1 MDRATMNSIV
11 IACNDCGTKN
21 RIPADKQHLG
31 PRCGNCKKPL
41 SLGSAAV
48 PVELDDSTFAGFIS
62 QASKP
67 VMVDFFSPTCGPC
80 RMLAP
85 VINSMA
91 RKYYGRVIIAKLDT
105 SRNQMAASQYRIM
118 GVPTLIFFK
127 NGKLV
132 NQVTGA
138 LPEQELDRLIE
149 KFA

>member
-1 MDRATMNSIV
+1 
-11 IACNDCGTKN
+11 
-21 RIPADKQHLG
+21 
-31 PRCGNCKKPL
+31 
-41 SLGSAAV
+41 
-48 PVELDDSTFAGFIS
+48 
-62 QASKP
+62 
-67 VMVDFFSPTCGPC
+67 
-80 RMLAP
+80 MLAP
-85 VINSMA
+85 VIDSMA
-91 RKYYGRVIIAKLDT
+91 RKYYGRVVIAKLDT